1 MAKQKTQAE
10 VLAELVQKEIDR
22 SQKQSAD
29 YDSPEAILEES
40 GHVRQTLLNIQKDA
54 LKKLKASD
62 ARHGQIK
69 KLIAG
74 EAKRLETLSSDIK
87 KNEDFEKLIR
97 TNIATSRAASER
109 AAAEPDVFSQ
119 KTATLSATGQDLH
132 VGSGELDSL
141 IRTYAEQMAS
151 SVTQMRAI
159 GLPAKEFAKKTLAI
173 LDGFGETIKKDAGLN
188 VESDTAKEA
197 KQKIEAIL
205 EEHKKNVTESGSLNP
220 LALLGRH
227 LAGGLREGIAS
238 TIKSIPGMGAVDKLA
253 GVMGL
258 KPISER
264 IADTVTPGK
273 SVLAREQE
281 TEGANIEFA
290 GAQAIQQAQEVQS
303 FSPNADTA
311 ARSARTEGA
320 EKARATAD
328 ILESQLGVL
337 EDIKESVDESTKQD
351 GEFEEDKARRE
362 DERDQDEAERRNA
375 QSKQA
380 KEQSRDSSGRF
391 VKTPSS
397 PVPKADD
404 GDADADKGG
413 GILETVAATIGGGIS
428 AILASTVGRLFGAKP
443 TAVPGVAPG
452 VVPGATPAAKPAAGG
467 SRMGR
472 LARTL
477 KGGVGKYGGRAMK
490 VGKGLLGRA
499 AVPLAAGMDIHSR
512 YSEGQSATQIGAGVA
527 GGGLGAYGG
536 ALAGA
541 AIGSAVPIVGTAIG
555 GLVGGALGW
564 YLGGK
569 AADKVTGV
577 GADVP
582 PEADSQA
589 MPTGAPAAVASTRG
603 VMTPTK
609 KMIMAHEGVRHTPY
623 KDSLGLWTVGVG
635 HLIGDGKTLPDS
647 MNKRF
652 SDDEVFTM
660 FDEDYEHHAK
670 AARKIPG
677 YSKLR
682 TPAQGALEDLTFNMG
697 PSWYKKWPILTG
709 QLSAGDTEGAAR
721 NLQGS
726 KWYRQVGPGRGNKI
740 SGLIAADGGDGGASS
755 MSPVLSANRESSFG
769 DSGSVGGAAGRVVPL
784 GAGGT
789 ANPFAAT
796 QAVGVPGVSRNG
808 AGVAAATASHASQTA
823 AAPTIVANIGGPAAP
838 AAPSVTTMMPIPIPI
853 NARTEDM
860 ALRALQSANYS
871 L

>member
-1 MAKQKTQAE
+1 M
-10 VLAELVQKEIDR
+10 
-22 SQKQSAD
+22 
-29 YDSPEAILEES
+29 
-40 GHVRQTLLNIQKDA
+40 
-54 LKKLKASD
+54 
-62 ARHGQIK
+62 
-69 KLIAG
+69 
-74 EAKRLETLSSDIK
+74 
-87 KNEDFEKLIR
+87 
-97 TNIATSRAASER
+97 
-109 AAAEPDVFSQ
+109 
-119 KTATLSATGQDLH
+119 
-132 VGSGELDSL
+132 
-141 IRTYAEQMAS
+141 
-151 SVTQMRAI
+151 
-159 GLPAKEFAKKTLAI
+159 
-173 LDGFGETIKKDAGLN
+173 
-188 VESDTAKEA
+188 
-197 KQKIEAIL
+197 
-205 EEHKKNVTESGSLNP
+205 
-220 LALLGRH
+220 
-227 LAGGLREGIAS
+227 
-238 TIKSIPGMGAVDKLA
+238 
-253 GVMGL
+253 
-258 KPISER
+258 
-264 IADTVTPGK
+264 
-273 SVLAREQE
+273 
-281 TEGANIEFA
+281 
-290 GAQAIQQAQEVQS
+290 
-303 FSPNADTA
+303 
-311 ARSARTEGA
+311 
-320 EKARATAD
+320 
-328 ILESQLGVL
+328 
-337 EDIKESVDESTKQD
+337 
-351 GEFEEDKARRE
+351 
-362 DERDQDEAERRNA
+362 
-375 QSKQA
+375 
-380 KEQSRDSSGRF
+380 
-391 VKTPSS
+391 
-397 PVPKADD
+397 
-404 GDADADKGG
+404 
-413 GILETVAATIGGGIS
+413 
-428 AILASTVGRLFGAKP
+428 LASTVGRLFGAKP
-443 TAVPGVAPG
+443 TA
-452 VVPGATPAAKPAAGG
+452 VPGATPAAKPAAGG

-589 MPTGAPAAVASTRG
+589 MPTGAPAAASSTRG

-677 YSKLR
+677 YNRLG

-697 PSWYKKWPILTG
+697 PTWYKKWPNLTG
-709 QLSAGDTEGAAR
+709 QLSAGDTEGAAQ

-740 SGLIAADGGDGGASS
+740 SGLIAADGGASS
-755 MSPVLSANRESSFG
+755 MSPVLSANRESSFD
-769 DSGSVGGAAGRVVPL
+769 DSGSVRGAFGRVVPL

-789 ANPFAAT
+789 ANPFAAAQT
-796 QAVGVPGVSRNG
+796 AGVPGVSRSG

-823 AAPTIVANIGGPAAP
+823 GAPTIVANIGGPPAP
-838 AAPSVTTMMPIPIPI
+838 AAPSVTTMMPFPIPI

-860 ALRALQSANYS
+860 ALRAMQSANYP